1 VIDADNDGV
10 ENFVFDDFPD
20 CVDELNNC
28 QWQVIYHGLTS
39 DALSVLSEPC
49 FVSISLQ
56 SEQWGE
62 LVRELPDNMT
72 LIETVQDFAV
82 EDLCPQLYRL
92 IPLLENTLQLRSLM
106 YQRDLELSKVLHNSF
121 YETHRE
127 CIEHNNL
134 VAPVTAELKRCGDLI
149 RKVELEEELDHL
161 LATITTSVYAY
172 DGVNEMPTYHSLF
185 DQTHGVLDL
194 EAVMKDF
201 DSLGDA
207 FHPSLQEKIDLS
219 TTLLKGRKRMMQ
231 AEDTEGIVWND
242 CLSDFEEGM
251 TACLRGSH
259 ILPDYIKAEYEI
271 IVGELIRRSLLQG
284 YMQIL
289 RRVCVTGEVD
299 VSVAVDAKVLA
310 PLYHQY
316 NHLSQLMSIN
326 YDEFPSNMKALTRFT
341 SAMLKLRK
349 HVVDGEWGPSMEIL
363 LDQLLIMDHG
373 GGRSAPG
380 VMQEIEKV
388 RGELAARQ
396 AIARLRAALEQIPV
410 TVPEN
415 SEDVMGM
422 VDLQPLRDAKL
433 GIEGNV
439 GKHSKQLKALAESVI
454 VFLESL
460 VRGEFSKINPAV
472 VDEAAAQYV
481 AYHLD
486 STAIQRIFRYTRI
499 HNFLKNLCDAMR
511 EHTSPEQLFAAINT
525 VRSSLITVP
534 HRFIPWLK
542 AAYIYCES
550 VSAYATEDWIK
561 MVEATRKLEECIQ
574 LLSGV
579 KIIAESEALNENIF
593 LELMHERAATGYSA
607 ALRIKASEQKQRAVE
622 EIQGMSA
629 EELAKLKIKQ
639 EDEENPYGITQ
650 LRLAG
655 YDDSSILNVKFP
667 VKFLWALDFDPVL
680 LRKKGFKASKLLA
693 AGYSI
698 SSLYQAGFRYRRI
711 CHLFNTF
718 RGWGF
723 T

>member
-1 VIDADNDGV
+1 MRKAYCAEDWLALEQLVIDADNDGV

-49 FVSISLQ
+49 FVGISLQ
-56 SEQWGE
+56 AEQWVD

-72 LIETVQDFAV
+72 LVETIQDFAV
-82 EDLCPQLYRL
+82 EDLCPHLYRL
-92 IPLLENTLQLRSLM
+92 VPLLENALQLRSLM
-106 YQRDLELSKVLHNSF
+106 YQKDLELSKVLHNSF
-121 YETHRE
+121 FETHRE
-127 CIEHNNL
+127 CIEQHNL
-134 VAPVTAELKRCGDLI
+134 VAPITAELKRCGELI
-149 RKVELEEELDHL
+149 RKIELEEELDHL
-161 LATITTSVYAY
+161 LATITTSVYVY
-172 DGVNEMPTYHSLF
+172 EGVNEMPSYHSLF
-185 DQTHGVLDL
+185 DQTHGVQDL
-194 EAVMKDF
+194 EAVLGDF
-201 DSLGDA
+201 DALGEA
-207 FHPSLQEKIDLS
+207 FHSSLQEKIDLS

-231 AEDTEGIVWND
+231 AEDTEGISWND
-242 CLSDFEEGM
+242 CLTDFEEGM

-259 ILPDYIKAEYEI
+259 LLPDYIKAEYEI

-289 RRVCVTGEVD
+289 RTVCVTGEVD
-299 VSVAVDAKVLA
+299 VNIAVDAKGLA

-316 NHLSQLMSIN
+316 NHLSQLMSID
-326 YDEFPSNMKALTRFT
+326 YDEFSENMKALTRFT
-341 SAMLKLRK
+341 SSMLKLRK
-349 HVVDGEWGPSMEIL
+349 HVVDGDWGESLQAL
-363 LDQLLIMDHG
+363 LDQLLTMDHG

-380 VMQEIEKV
+380 VAQEIEKV
-388 RGELAARQ
+388 RAELAARQ
-396 AIARLRAALEQIPV
+396 ATARLRHALEHIPV
-410 TVPEN
+410 TVPEH
-415 SEDVMGM
+415 SEDTMGM
-422 VDLQPLRDAKL
+422 VDLQPLRDATE
-433 GIEGNV
+433 GIAGNV
-439 GKHSKQLKALAESVI
+439 GKSSKQLKGLAESVI
-454 VFLESL
+454 VILESL
-460 VRGEFSKINPAV
+460 MKGEFSKINPTL

-481 AYHLD
+481 AYRLD
-486 STAIQRIFRYTRI
+486 STAIERIFRYTRI

-511 EHTSPEQLFAAINT
+511 EHTSPEQLFASINT

-534 HRFIPWLK
+534 QRFIPWLK

-550 VSAYATEDWIK
+550 VSANATEDWIK

-593 LELMHERAATGYSA
+593 LELMHEKAATGYAA

-639 EDEENPYGITQ
+639 EDEENPYGISQ

-698 SSLYQAGFRYRRI
+698 AALYQAGFK
-711 CHLFNTF
+711 
-718 RGWGF
+718 
-723 T
+723 